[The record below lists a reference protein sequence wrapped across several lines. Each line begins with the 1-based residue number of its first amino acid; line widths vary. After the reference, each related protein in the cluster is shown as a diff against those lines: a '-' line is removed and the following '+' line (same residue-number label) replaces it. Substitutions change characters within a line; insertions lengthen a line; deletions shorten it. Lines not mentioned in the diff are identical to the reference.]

1 MLLFILSSN
10 HGMDTQVYENQYAR
24 CHKTYMCFR
33 WEGGAKQVSNIEI
46 LFLNTL
52 YILLLLSTHED
63 LQQEYNIEFFHV
75 CIDI

>member
-1 MLLFILSSN
+1 MQDATRHTCAS
-10 HGMDTQVYENQYAR
+10 GGR
-24 CHKTYMCFR
+24 
-33 WEGGAKQVSNIEI
+33 GGAKQVSNIEI